1 MQVQKYWLPNG
12 EENQLKA
19 ALASLKPKHWVNSD
33 VSIIVAVPCCHRM
46 HDKDCN
52 HINCLLQVV
61 DYFLMMAETWARMN
75 VGSTLTTQALNCY
88 TDTKLRGCYRQ
99 TKCIFF
105 HLYCILTLEW
115 TRIKGNILHILVIY
129 GETWQWSRMW
139 MLQAAPEQ
147 GIYVHL
153 SVYDS
158 QHS

>member
-46 HDKDCN
+46 HDKGCN

-75 VGSTLTTQALNCY
+75 VGIAL
-88 TDTKLRGCYRQ
+88 
-99 TKCIFF
+99 
-105 HLYCILTLEW
+105 
-115 TRIKGNILHILVIY
+115 
-129 GETWQWSRMW
+129 
-139 MLQAAPEQ
+139 
-147 GIYVHL
+147 
-153 SVYDS
+153 
-158 QHS
+158 